1 MTGDIRIHGNS
12 STVFVIMNTT
22 TSNKNTTSWRI
33 RPYARKGDMI
43 AMGVVQEFTIKL
55 IAAAAATSNQL
66 QEIPTCTHHHSV
78 PGLVFSTSG
87 FIGNLFHD
95 FTDVLIPL
103 FLTSR
108 EFDGQVTFLVTNKQS
123 WWINKYKQVL
133 RKLSNYE
140 VIDIDREP
148 GVHCFPRMVVGLK
161 HHKEFSIEPL
171 RSPYSMKD
179 FREFLRGAYSLEREE
194 GVIIR
199 DGAAGNRPRL
209 LIISRKRTRLLLNEG
224 EIVTMA
230 IGLGFEVVLTDADV
244 NTNLTRFANLVNS
257 CDVMMGV
264 HGAGLTNMVFLPENA
279 IVIQILPLGGME
291 FLARLDFGDPAQ
303 DMNLRYL
310 EYQIGEEESSLRQEY
325 PAGHQVFTDPDSI
338 MKKGWLP
345 FQVVYLDK
353 QNVTLDVG
361 RFRATL
367 LEALNLLH

>member
-108 EFDGQVTFLVTNKQS
+108 EFDGQVKFLVTNKQS

-199 DGAAGNRPRL
+199 DGAAGKRPRL

-224 EIVTMA
+224 T
-230 IGLGFEVVLTDADV
+230 
-244 NTNLTRFANLVNS
+244 
-257 CDVMMGV
+257 
-264 HGAGLTNMVFLPENA
+264 
-279 IVIQILPLGGME
+279 
-291 FLARLDFGDPAQ
+291 
-303 DMNLRYL
+303 
-310 EYQIGEEESSLRQEY
+310 
-325 PAGHQVFTDPDSI
+325 
-338 MKKGWLP
+338 
-345 FQVVYLDK
+345 
-353 QNVTLDVG
+353 
-361 RFRATL
+361 
-367 LEALNLLH
+367 